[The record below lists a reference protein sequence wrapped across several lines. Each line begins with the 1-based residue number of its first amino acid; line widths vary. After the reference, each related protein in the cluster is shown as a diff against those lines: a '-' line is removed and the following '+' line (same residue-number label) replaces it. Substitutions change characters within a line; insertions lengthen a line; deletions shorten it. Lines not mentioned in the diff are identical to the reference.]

1 MISLVF
7 GSLGIKGPRSNFFP
21 YSSQIRLTKAFVLEA
36 AAFNFAFGRDPHFEA
51 IEGEVFACDDVA
63 C

>member
-1 MISLVF
+1 M
-7 GSLGIKGPRSNFFP
+7 
-21 YSSQIRLTKAFVLEA
+21 LEA

-63 C
+63 CWKIAAFLRAELIDFIGNELPKALKSLFLV

>member
-1 MISLVF
+1 
-7 GSLGIKGPRSNFFP
+7 
-21 YSSQIRLTKAFVLEA
+21 VLEA
-36 AAFNFAFGRDPHFEA
+36 AAFNFAFGRDHHFEA